1 VFFSN
6 SIARSREPEKEIRKV
21 GKEELNLENRLSET
35 NAAALF
41 GRRVRYPMPSVI
53 NGG

>member
-6 SIARSREPEKEIRKV
+6 SIARSREPEKEIRKA
-21 GKEELNLENRLSET
+21 GKEELNLENRFSEA

-41 GRRVRYPMPSVI
+41 GRRVRYPKLSVI
-53 NGG
+53 NAG